1 MKTVW
6 RVFSYLKRYPWMA
19 AGTLTCAILSTLMV
33 IVFPATAK
41 WIIDDVVRANRPDK
55 LLPLILL
62 AAVAFLVQHG
72 FKALRLVLNNTF
84 EQRVIFDLRSD
95 LYSHIQ
101 LLPLRWFDNRAT
113 GDLMTRVI
121 EDVNSVER
129 VLIDGIEQGVVA
141 ILQVVIVISVMFYL
155 NVKLALL
162 ALVPFPLLI
171 AGALT
176 YTLTAHR
183 RYRSQRRASSNMNA
197 LLHDNLAGVRQI
209 KSFVREREE
218 HARFNR
224 VSDQLRHA
232 TLVVMRVW
240 AIYSPSMSMFEAI
253 GALLV
258 LGFGGH
264 AVLTGAMQIGD
275 LVAFLML
282 TAFLYDPVSR
292 LHQLNQLVQ
301 AGRAAGERV
310 FEILDEQVEAGAVA
324 GIGDPGTAI
333 TDRGYKA
340 RILGDIRYENVSFSY
355 VEGLPAL
362 RCVSFHAPPGATV
375 ALVGATG
382 AGKSTLVNLLVR
394 FYEFT
399 SGEIHI
405 DGKPV
410 REYELRTLR
419 EAIGVVTQESFLF
432 NGSIRENLL
441 MGKPDATDAELWR
454 AVDAANARQFIERL
468 PDGLESVVGER
479 GVKLSVGEKQ
489 RLSIARSLL
498 KDPPILILDEA
509 TASVDTAT
517 ERLIQEALERLM
529 ANRTSIV
536 IAHRLSTIVYAWK
549 ICAAVPA
556 KFARGLATARDRV
569 AGGNHYLGKSRARAA
584 ITGLRRIPL
593 SGRRWCRCGRSR
605 NRDGLA
611 GLQFTTVFDV
621 VGFLQFIDA
630 YFVHFGYGRQCLSAR
645 HDVRVAHSGGMRRRH
660 GWSGRIRRRGRALSN
675 HDPWPDVGNFLL
687 QL

>member
-6 RVFSYLKRYPWMA
+6 RVFTYLKRYPWMA
-19 AGTLTCAILSTLMV
+19 AGTLSCAVLTTLMV
-33 IVFPATAK
+33 IVFPSATK
-41 WIIDDVVRANRPDK
+41 WIINDVVRAHRPDK

-62 AAVAFLVQHG
+62 AAVAFLLQHV
-72 FKALRLVLNNTF
+72 FNSLRIILNNTF
-84 EQRVIFDLRSD
+84 EQKVIFDLRSD

-141 ILQVVIVISVMFYL
+141 VLQIVIVLAVMFYW
-155 NVKLALL
+155 NAKLALL

-171 AGALT
+171 GGALA

-183 RYRSQRRASSNMNA
+183 RYRLQRRTSSAINA
-197 LLHDNLAGVRQI
+197 LLHDNLAGIRQI
-209 KSFVREREE
+209 KSFAREREE

-224 VSDQLRHA
+224 ASDQLRHA

-253 GALLV
+253 GALLI
-258 LGFGGH
+258 LGFGGY
-264 AVLTGAMQIGD
+264 AALTGTMQIGD

-310 FEILDEQVEAGAVA
+310 FEILDEPAEPGAVA
-324 GIGDPGTAI
+324 GIGDPGTA
-333 TDRGYKA
+333 TPNRTGGCARGYSTHIA
-340 RILGDIRYENVSFSY
+340 GDIRYEDVSFSY
-355 VEGLPAL
+355 AEGLPAL
-362 RCVSFHAPPGATV
+362 RHVSFHAPPGATI
-375 ALVGATG
+375 ALVGSTG

-394 FYEFT
+394 FYEFS
-399 SGEIHI
+399 SGQIYV
-405 DGKPV
+405 DGKPIRDYV
-410 REYELRTLR
+410 LRALR

-468 PDGLESVVGER
+468 PQGLESVVGER

-489 RLSIARSLL
+489 RLSIARALL

-536 IAHRLSTIVYAWK
+536 IAHRLSTIVHADQ
-549 ICAAVPA
+549 ILV
-556 KFARGLATARDRV
+556 LD
-569 AGGNHYLGKSRARAA
+569 H
-584 ITGLRRIPL
+584 
-593 SGRRWCRCGRSR
+593 
-605 NRDGLA
+605 
-611 GLQFTTVFDV
+611 
-621 VGFLQFIDA
+621 
-630 YFVHFGYGRQCLSAR
+630 
-645 HDVRVAHSGGMRRRH
+645 
-660 GWSGRIRRRGRALSN
+660 GRIIERGTHDELVALTGKYAQLCRQSLLEVSPHAQFETRAEIVTAQGLEREE
-675 HDPWPDVGNFLL
+675 
-687 QL
+687 QLPV

>member
-6 RVFSYLKRYPWMA
+6 RVFAYLKRYPWLA
-19 AGTLTCAILSTLMV
+19 AGTLACAIMGTLMV
-33 IVFPATAK
+33 IVFPSVTK

-62 AAVAFLVQHG
+62 AAVAFLVQHL
-72 FKALRLVLNNTF
+72 FNSLRIILNNTF
-84 EQRVIFDLRSD
+84 EQKVIFDLRSD

-141 ILQVVIVISVMFYL
+141 VLQIVIVMAVMFYW
-155 NVKLALL
+155 NAKLALL
-162 ALVPFPLLI
+162 ALVPLPLLI
-171 AGALT
+171 AGALA

-183 RYRSQRRASSNMNA
+183 RYRLQRRAASNINA

-209 KSFVREREE
+209 KSFAREREE

-224 VSDQLRHA
+224 ASDQLRHA
-232 TLVVMRVW
+232 TLVVMRTW

-258 LGFGGH
+258 LGFGSH
-264 AVLTGAMQIGD
+264 AVLTGSLQLGD
-275 LVAFLML
+275 LVGILML
-282 TAFLYDPVSR
+282 MAFLYDPISR
-292 LHQLNQLVQ
+292 LHQLNQLMQ

-310 FEILDEQVEAGAVA
+310 FEILDEDAEPGVAAAV
-324 GIGDPGTAI
+324 GDPGTATI
-333 TDRGYKA
+333 DRGYRA
-340 RILGDIRYENVSFSY
+340 PIIGDIRYEDVSFSY
-355 VEGLPAL
+355 VDGLSAL
-362 RCVSFHAPPGATV
+362 RHISFHALPGTTT

-394 FYEFT
+394 FYEFD
-399 SGEIHI
+399 SGQIYV
-405 DGKPV
+405 DDKPV
-410 REYELRTLR
+410 REYDLRTLR

-441 MGKPDATDAELWR
+441 MGKPTATDAELWR
-454 AVDAANARQFIERL
+454 AVDAANARHFIERL
-468 PDGLESVVGER
+468 PQGLESVVGER

-489 RLSIARSLL
+489 RLSIARALL

-517 ERLIQEALERLM
+517 ERLIQEALEHLM

-536 IAHRLSTIVYAWK
+536 IAHRLSTIVGADQILVLDHGRVVERGTHEELLVLDQKYAQLCRQSLLESSPRRQAEPQEE
-549 ICAAVPA
+549 IV
-556 KFARGLATARDRV
+556 TSEV
-569 AGGNHYLGKSRARAA
+569 AEPEEERL
-584 ITGLRRIPL
+584 P
-593 SGRRWCRCGRSR
+593 
-605 NRDGLA
+605 
-611 GLQFTTVFDV
+611 V
-621 VGFLQFIDA
+621 
-630 YFVHFGYGRQCLSAR
+630 
-645 HDVRVAHSGGMRRRH
+645 
-660 GWSGRIRRRGRALSN
+660 
-675 HDPWPDVGNFLL
+675 
-687 QL
+687 

>member
-6 RVFSYLKRYPWMA
+6 RVFAYLKRYPWLA
-19 AGTLTCAILSTLMV
+19 AGTLACAIMGTLMV
-33 IVFPATAK
+33 IVFPSVTK
-41 WIIDDVVRANRPDK
+41 WIIEDVVRANRPDK

-62 AAVAFLVQHG
+62 AAVAFLVQHL
-72 FKALRLVLNNTF
+72 FNSLRIILNNTF
-84 EQRVIFDLRSD
+84 EQKVIFDLRSD

-141 ILQVVIVISVMFYL
+141 VLQIVIVVAVMFYW
-155 NVKLALL
+155 NAKLALL
-162 ALVPFPLLI
+162 ALVPLPLLI
-171 AGALT
+171 AGALA

-183 RYRSQRRASSNMNA
+183 RYRLQRRAASNINA

-209 KSFVREREE
+209 KSFAREREE

-224 VSDQLRHA
+224 ASDQLRHA
-232 TLVVMRVW
+232 TLVVMRTW

-258 LGFGGH
+258 LGFGSH
-264 AVLTGAMQIGD
+264 DVLTGSLQLGD
-275 LVAFLML
+275 LVGILML
-282 TAFLYDPVSR
+282 MAFLYDPISR

-310 FEILDEQVEAGAVA
+310 FEILDEDAEPGAVTK
-324 GIGDPGTAI
+324 ITSVREPDRFPHLKRGDAREAVSFP
-333 TDRGYKA
+333 YKHA
-340 RILGDIRYENVSFSY
+340 LPILGDIRYEDVSFSY
-355 VEGLPAL
+355 TDGLSAL
-362 RCVSFHAPPGATV
+362 RHISFHASPGTTT

-394 FYEFT
+394 FYEFD
-399 SGEIHI
+399 SGQIYV
-405 DGKPV
+405 DDKPV
-410 REYELRTLR
+410 REYDLRTLR

-441 MGKPDATDAELWR
+441 MGKPTASDTELWR

-468 PDGLESVVGER
+468 PDGMESVVGER

-489 RLSIARSLL
+489 RLSIARALL

-517 ERLIQEALERLM
+517 ERLIQEALEHLM

-536 IAHRLSTIVYAWK
+536 IAHRLSTIVGADQILVLDHGRVVERGTHEELLVLDQKYAQLCRQSLLESSPERETESNEE
-549 ICAAVPA
+549 IVT
-556 KFARGLATARDRV
+556 LEV
-569 AGGNHYLGKSRARAA
+569 AEPEEQRL
-584 ITGLRRIPL
+584 P
-593 SGRRWCRCGRSR
+593 
-605 NRDGLA
+605 
-611 GLQFTTVFDV
+611 V
-621 VGFLQFIDA
+621 
-630 YFVHFGYGRQCLSAR
+630 
-645 HDVRVAHSGGMRRRH
+645 
-660 GWSGRIRRRGRALSN
+660 
-675 HDPWPDVGNFLL
+675 
-687 QL
+687 

>member
-33 IVFPATAK
+33 IVFPAAAK

-72 FKALRLVLNNTF
+72 FNALRLVLNNTF

-183 RYRSQRRASSNMNA
+183 RYRLQRRASSSMNA

-240 AIYSPSMSMFEAI
+240 AIYSPSMSMLEAI

-258 LGFGGH
+258 LGFGAH

-324 GIGDPGTAI
+324 EIADPGTAI
-333 TDRGYKA
+333 TDRGYKP

-362 RCVSFHAPPGATV
+362 RHVSFHAPPGATV

-382 AGKSTLVNLLVR
+382 AGKSTFVNLLVR

-399 SGEIHI
+399 SGEIYI
-405 DGKPV
+405 DGKPL
-410 REYELRTLR
+410 REYELRILR

-441 MGKPDATDAELWR
+441 MGKPDATVAELWR

-489 RLSIARSLL
+489 RLSIARALL

-536 IAHRLSTIVYAWK
+536 IAHRLSTIVYADQ
-549 ICAAVPA
+549 ILV
-556 KFARGLATARDRV
+556 LD
-569 AGGNHYLGKSRARAA
+569 H
-584 ITGLRRIPL
+584 
-593 SGRRWCRCGRSR
+593 
-605 NRDGLA
+605 
-611 GLQFTTVFDV
+611 
-621 VGFLQFIDA
+621 
-630 YFVHFGYGRQCLSAR
+630 
-645 HDVRVAHSGGMRRRH
+645 
-660 GWSGRIRRRGRALSN
+660 GRIIERGT
-675 HDPWPDVGNFLL
+675 HDELL
-687 QL
+687 AQDGKYARLCRQSLLEVSPLRETDAETEIATSESLEREQQLPV

>member
-6 RVFSYLKRYPWMA
+6 RVFAYLKRYPGLA
-19 AGTLTCAILSTLMV
+19 AGTLACAIMGTLMV
-33 IVFPATAK
+33 IVFPSVTK
-41 WIIDDVVRANRPDK
+41 WIIEDVVRANRPDK

-62 AAVAFLVQHG
+62 ATVAFLVQHL
-72 FKALRLVLNNTF
+72 FNSLRIILNNTF
-84 EQRVIFDLRSD
+84 EQKVIFDLRSD

-141 ILQVVIVISVMFYL
+141 VLQIVIVVVVMFYW
-155 NVKLALL
+155 NAKLALL
-162 ALVPFPLLI
+162 ALVPLPLLI
-171 AGALT
+171 AGALA

-183 RYRSQRRASSNMNA
+183 RYRLQRRAASNINA

-209 KSFVREREE
+209 KSFAREREE

-224 VSDQLRHA
+224 ASDQLRHA
-232 TLVVMRVW
+232 TLVVMRTW

-258 LGFGGH
+258 LGFGSH
-264 AVLTGAMQIGD
+264 DVLTGSLQLGD
-275 LVAFLML
+275 LIGILML
-282 TAFLYDPVSR
+282 MAFLYDPISR

-310 FEILDEQVEAGAVA
+310 FKILDEDAEPGVVA
-324 GIGDPGTAI
+324 GVGDPGTAAI
-333 TDRGYKA
+333 GRGYSG
-340 RILGDIRYENVSFSY
+340 RIIGDIRYEDVSFSY
-355 VEGLPAL
+355 VDGLSAL
-362 RCVSFHAPPGATV
+362 RHISFRALPGTTT

-394 FYEFT
+394 FYEFD
-399 SGEIHI
+399 SGEIYV
-405 DGKPV
+405 DDKPV
-410 REYELRTLR
+410 REYDVRTLR

-441 MGKPDATDAELWR
+441 MGKPTASDAELWR

-468 PDGLESVVGER
+468 PQGLESVVGER

-489 RLSIARSLL
+489 RLSIARALL

-517 ERLIQEALERLM
+517 ERLIQEALEHLM

-536 IAHRLSTIVYAWK
+536 IAHRLSTIVRADQILVLDHGRVVERGTHEELLVLDQKYAQLCRQSLLESSPQSEAEPQEE
-549 ICAAVPA
+549 II
-556 KFARGLATARDRV
+556 TSEV
-569 AGGNHYLGKSRARAA
+569 AEPEEERL
-584 ITGLRRIPL
+584 P
-593 SGRRWCRCGRSR
+593 
-605 NRDGLA
+605 
-611 GLQFTTVFDV
+611 V
-621 VGFLQFIDA
+621 
-630 YFVHFGYGRQCLSAR
+630 
-645 HDVRVAHSGGMRRRH
+645 
-660 GWSGRIRRRGRALSN
+660 
-675 HDPWPDVGNFLL
+675 
-687 QL
+687 

>member
-6 RVFSYLKRYPWMA
+6 RVFAYLKRYPRLA
-19 AGTLTCAILSTLMV
+19 AGTLACAIIGTLMV
-33 IVFPATAK
+33 IVFPSVTK

-62 AAVAFLVQHG
+62 ATVAFLIQHL
-72 FKALRLVLNNTF
+72 FNSLRIILNNTF
-84 EQRVIFDLRSD
+84 EQKVIFDLRSD

-141 ILQVVIVISVMFYL
+141 VLQIVIVVAVMFYW
-155 NVKLALL
+155 NAKLALL
-162 ALVPFPLLI
+162 ALVPLPLLI
-171 AGALT
+171 AGALA

-183 RYRSQRRASSNMNA
+183 RYRLQRRAASNINA

-209 KSFVREREE
+209 KSFAREREE

-224 VSDQLRHA
+224 ASDQLRHA
-232 TLVVMRVW
+232 TLVVMRTW

-258 LGFGGH
+258 LGFGSH
-264 AVLTGAMQIGD
+264 AVLTGSLQLGD
-275 LVAFLML
+275 LVGILML
-282 TAFLYDPVSR
+282 MAFLYDPISR

-310 FEILDEQVEAGAVA
+310 FEILDEDAEPGVVTGAG
-324 GIGDPGTAI
+324 DRGTAI
-333 TDRGYKA
+333 TDRGYD
-340 RILGDIRYENVSFSY
+340 REIIGDIRYEDVSFSY
-355 VEGLPAL
+355 VEALPAL
-362 RCVSFHAPPGATV
+362 KHISFHALPGTTT

-394 FYEFT
+394 FYEFD
-399 SGEIHI
+399 SGQIYV
-405 DGKPV
+405 DDKPV
-410 REYELRTLR
+410 REYDLRTLR

-441 MGKPDATDAELWR
+441 MGKPTATDAELLR
-454 AVDAANARQFIERL
+454 AVEAANARQFIYRL
-468 PDGLESVVGER
+468 PAGLESVVGER

-489 RLSIARSLL
+489 RLSIARALL

-517 ERLIQEALERLM
+517 ERLIQEALEHLM

-536 IAHRLSTIVYAWK
+536 IAHRLSTIVGADQ
-549 ICAAVPA
+549 ILV
-556 KFARGLATARDRV
+556 LD
-569 AGGNHYLGKSRARAA
+569 H
-584 ITGLRRIPL
+584 
-593 SGRRWCRCGRSR
+593 
-605 NRDGLA
+605 
-611 GLQFTTVFDV
+611 
-621 VGFLQFIDA
+621 
-630 YFVHFGYGRQCLSAR
+630 
-645 HDVRVAHSGGMRRRH
+645 
-660 GWSGRIRRRGRALSN
+660 GRILERGT
-675 HDPWPDVGNFLL
+675 HEELL
-687 QL
+687 VLDQKYAQLCRQSLLESPSQQQTEAQQEIVTSEVAEPEEERLQV

>member
-1 MKTVW
+1 
-6 RVFSYLKRYPWMA
+6 
-19 AGTLTCAILSTLMV
+19 GTLMV
-33 IVFPATAK
+33 IVFPSVTK
-41 WIIDDVVRANRPDK
+41 WIIDDVVRANQPDK

-62 AAVAFLVQHG
+62 AAVAFLVQHL
-72 FKALRLVLNNTF
+72 FNSLRIILNNTF
-84 EQRVIFDLRSD
+84 EQKVIFDLRSD

-141 ILQVVIVISVMFYL
+141 VLQIVIVVAVMFYW
-155 NVKLALL
+155 NAKLALL
-162 ALVPFPLLI
+162 ALVPLPLLI
-171 AGALT
+171 VGALA

-183 RYRSQRRASSNMNA
+183 RYRLQRRAASNINA

-209 KSFVREREE
+209 KSFAREREE

-224 VSDQLRHA
+224 ASDQLRHA
-232 TLVVMRVW
+232 TLVVMRTW

-258 LGFGGH
+258 LGFGSH
-264 AVLTGAMQIGD
+264 AVLTGSLQLGD
-275 LVAFLML
+275 LVGILML
-282 TAFLYDPVSR
+282 MAFLYDPISR

-310 FEILDEQVEAGAVA
+310 FEILDEDAEPGVVAGA
-324 GIGDPGTAI
+324 GDSGTATI
-333 TDRGYKA
+333 DRGYSA
-340 RILGDIRYENVSFSY
+340 RIIGDIRYEDVSFSY
-355 VEGLPAL
+355 VDGLSAL
-362 RCVSFHAPPGATV
+362 RHISFHALPGTTT

-394 FYEFT
+394 FYEFD
-399 SGEIHI
+399 SGQIYV
-405 DGKPV
+405 DDKPV
-410 REYELRTLR
+410 REYDLRTLR
-419 EAIGVVTQESFLF
+419 EVIGVVTQESFLF

-441 MGKPDATDAELWR
+441 MGKPTASDAELWR

-468 PDGLESVVGER
+468 PQGFESVVGER

-489 RLSIARSLL
+489 RLSIARALL

-517 ERLIQEALERLM
+517 ERLIQEALEHLM

-536 IAHRLSTIVYAWK
+536 IAHRLSTIVGADQILVLDHGRVVERGTHEELLVLDQKYAQLCRQSLLESSPQRQAEPQEE
-549 ICAAVPA
+549 IV
-556 KFARGLATARDRV
+556 TSEV
-569 AGGNHYLGKSRARAA
+569 AEPEEERL
-584 ITGLRRIPL
+584 P
-593 SGRRWCRCGRSR
+593 
-605 NRDGLA
+605 
-611 GLQFTTVFDV
+611 V
-621 VGFLQFIDA
+621 
-630 YFVHFGYGRQCLSAR
+630 
-645 HDVRVAHSGGMRRRH
+645 
-660 GWSGRIRRRGRALSN
+660 
-675 HDPWPDVGNFLL
+675 
-687 QL
+687 

>member
-6 RVFSYLKRYPWMA
+6 RVFSYLKRYPWLA

-33 IVFPATAK
+33 IVFPAATK

-55 LLPLILL
+55 LLPLIML
-62 AAVAFLVQHG
+62 AAGAFLVQHVLN
-72 FKALRLVLNNTF
+72 ALRLILNNTF

-141 ILQVVIVISVMFYL
+141 LLQVVIVMTVMFYL
-155 NVKLALL
+155 NSKLALL
-162 ALVPFPLLI
+162 ALAPFPLLI

-183 RYRSQRRASSNMNA
+183 RYRLQRRATSAMNA
-197 LLHDNLAGVRQI
+197 LLHDNLSGVRQI
-209 KSFVREREE
+209 KSFVREGEE

-253 GALLV
+253 GAVIV
-258 LGFGGH
+258 LAFGSR
-264 AVLTGAMQIGD
+264 AVLTGAMQLGD

-282 TAFLYDPVSR
+282 TAFLYDPISK
-292 LHQLNQLVQ
+292 LHQLNQLMQ

-310 FEILDEQVEAGAVA
+310 FEILDEATEPGWIDNHVPVRVA
-324 GIGDPGTAI
+324 
-333 TDRGYKA
+333 
-340 RILGDIRYENVSFSY
+340 GDIRYENMNFSY
-355 VEGLPAL
+355 AEGLPAL
-362 RCVSFHAPPGATV
+362 KNISLHAQPGETI

-382 AGKSTLVNLLVR
+382 AGKSTLASLLPR
-394 FYEFT
+394 FYELPAD
-399 SGEIHI
+399 
-405 DGKPV
+405 DGKIFV
-410 REYELRTLR
+410 DGREIREYGIRALR
-419 EAIGVVTQESFLF
+419 ENIGLVTQESFLF
-432 NGSIRENLL
+432 NGTIRDNLL
-441 MGKPDATDAELWR
+441 MGKPSATDAELWR
-454 AVDAANARQFIERL
+454 AVDAANAREFIERL
-468 PDGLESVVGER
+468 PEKLESVVGER

-489 RLSIARSLL
+489 RLSIARALL

-517 ERLIQEALERLM
+517 ERLIQEALEHLM

-536 IAHRLSTIVYAWK
+536 IAHRLSTIVHADQILVLDHGQIIERGKHDELIVLGGKYARLCQQSLLE
-549 ICAAVPA
+549 ISPQRESEILGDIEASEV
-556 KFARGLATARDRV
+556 LAQDDR
-569 AGGNHYLGKSRARAA
+569 
-584 ITGLRRIPL
+584 L
-593 SGRRWCRCGRSR
+593 S
-605 NRDGLA
+605 
-611 GLQFTTVFDV
+611 
-621 VGFLQFIDA
+621 I
-630 YFVHFGYGRQCLSAR
+630 
-645 HDVRVAHSGGMRRRH
+645 
-660 GWSGRIRRRGRALSN
+660 
-675 HDPWPDVGNFLL
+675 
-687 QL
+687 